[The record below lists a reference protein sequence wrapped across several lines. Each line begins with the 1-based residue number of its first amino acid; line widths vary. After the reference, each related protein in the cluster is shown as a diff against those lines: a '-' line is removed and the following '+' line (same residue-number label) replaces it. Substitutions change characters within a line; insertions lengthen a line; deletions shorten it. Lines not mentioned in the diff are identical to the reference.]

1 MIIKIAYFKIKS
13 YYNDSKYL
21 KVKHI
26 MYILK
31 KSIRLHKVVMMMKQ
45 TFDRI
50 TTRPYGTNAFKLC
63 ESEMLSQYK

>member
-1 MIIKIAYFKIKS
+1 
-13 YYNDSKYL
+13 
-21 KVKHI
+21 

-50 TTRPYGTNAFKLC
+50 TTSPYGTNAFKLC